1 MPAGIVR
8 KKVLRRTFMKLNFR
22 IIGKIGFLLVIFGF
36 FMPIACQMNGFQL
49 AEIMIGQNTLGGLL
63 LYVLFISAL
72 AGVVIGALLL
82 MKKNMPNFTDWII
95 LLICIGSGLGV
106 FLINING
113 LSLQS
118 GAYVILIGWIVALV
132 AQIISKTK
140 KET

>member
-1 MPAGIVR
+1 M
-8 KKVLRRTFMKLNFR
+8 KVNFR
-22 IIGKIGFLLVIFGF
+22 KIGKVGFLLVVFGF
-36 FMPIACQMNGFQL
+36 FMPISCQMNGFQL
-49 AEIMIGQNTLGGLL
+49 ADIMIKQNAVLGGLL

-72 AGVVIGALLL
+72 VGVVIGALLL
-82 MKKNMPNFTDWII
+82 MKKNIPNSTDWII